1 MASQRRKN
9 IPKEI
14 LEQAEKESMY
24 QEFKWL
30 IEEEVENVIRQL
42 KKIVND
48 CCRRFAVQNPDN
60 PGEENIVKPE
70 KFLLSSSNDV
80 PVKCMVTLMGDVICE
95 ANISINTHKHGN
107 LPIRSAIQPGEP
119 WRLQQ
124 IQDAGNYLC
133 KAIHE
138 IYGKEDTYT
147 FQGGQELLIFFDRII
162 HLLMEGK
169 QCLLLPKKKTLTDL
183 IHNRNMKSLSPAV
196 PNNTVLSFYIQAQ
209 KLILAIYHLTPNQNQ
224 HYEIGSRHQV
234 ECTVPWLHD
243 TILLFTI
250 ALEICQ
256 QFRDKVHLFMNDIDD
271 PSLKSRSIS
280 PLLLDSTDS
289 ETRDSPG
296 PLV

>member
-95 ANISINTHKHGN
+95 A
-107 LPIRSAIQPGEP
+107 
-119 WRLQQ
+119 